1 MQFDAFFAICQTEV
15 DGVIPDERTM
25 LRYFMEQVQLADTL
39 GYATAW
45 VAETHLSCE
54 VQKQNPGAVIPH
66 FRGEIGVNTDILQL
80 AHRVFATTKRINVGS
95 AIRNILCNGGPLAH
109 AEAVKTFLLLHSL
122 TPGEKRKLELGFAAG
137 RFPFANT
144 TYGIKPRT
152 GAEAAAWP
160 VLKGKVFLEA
170 TEIFLRALTQRQ
182 VSSSEVTPK
191 LLTAADFRTTQE
203 WQAVVDAYREDTG
216 ATGTVD
222 AIEFAPFWEFPPVGV
237 IPFDAPLELLQL
249 TIGSHDP
256 AAQVL
261 ANRFWPTRVFNLS
274 ITPSATIEATHER
287 MRQCYHQGGGPWQ
300 PSYMPR
306 TALIF
311 LNTDEHLSPQDQ
323 SIAAKEAAAKAIE
336 NYWRA
341 VEGTFDERKIR
352 DAVNNAI
359 AGNAFEVTT
368 MLRERYRAEERLM
381 LWFDFNTHDQQAI
394 SNAMTGFMRD
404 VAPALG

>member
-1 MQFDAFFAICQTEV
+1 
-15 DGVIPDERTM
+15 
-25 LRYFMEQVQLADTL
+25 
-39 GYATAW
+39 
-45 VAETHLSCE
+45 
-54 VQKQNPGAVIPH
+54 
-66 FRGEIGVNTDILQL
+66 
-80 AHRVFATTKRINVGS
+80 
-95 AIRNILCNGGPLAH
+95 
-109 AEAVKTFLLLHSL
+109 VKSFLLLHSL

-144 TYGIKPRT
+144 TYGVKPRT

-170 TEIFLRALTQRQ
+170 TEIFIRALTQRQ
-182 VSSSEVTPK
+182 VSSSEITPK
-191 LLTAADFRTTQE
+191 LLGAADFRTAGE

-222 AIEFAPFWEFPPVGV
+222 A
-237 IPFDAPLELLQL
+237 PLDLLQL
-249 TIGSHDP
+249 PIGSHDP
-256 AAQVL
+256 GAQAL

-274 ITPSATIEATHER
+274 ITPTATIEATHER
-287 MRQCYHQGGGPWQ
+287 MRQCYHAGGGPWQ
-300 PSYMPR
+300 PWYMPR

-311 LNTDEHLSPQDQ
+311 LNTDNHLSAQEQ
-323 SIAAKEAAAKAIE
+323 SIAAKESAARAIE

-352 DAVNNAI
+352 EAVNNAI

-368 MLRERYRAEERLM
+368 MLRERYRPEERLM

-394 SNAMTGFMRD
+394 KNAMIGFMKD
-404 VAPALG
+404 VAPGLS